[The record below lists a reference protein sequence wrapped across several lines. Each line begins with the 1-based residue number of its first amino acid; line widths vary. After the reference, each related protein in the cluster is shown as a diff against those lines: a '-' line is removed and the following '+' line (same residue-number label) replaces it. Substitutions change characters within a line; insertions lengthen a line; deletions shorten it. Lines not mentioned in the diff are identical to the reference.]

1 MDEHVYAV
9 FFAVKFFEL
18 NIVFFA
24 DVFEDRFHIFKYGPV
39 KNSSSVFGNED
50 EVCMKVEDDVSS

>member
-1 MDEHVYAV
+1 MDEHVYVV

-24 DVFEDRFHIFKYGPV
+24 DVFKDRFHIFKYGFV
-39 KNSSSVFGNED
+39 KNSSSILGNED
-50 EVCMKVEDDVSS
+50 KMCVEVKNNVSS